1 MKVSPCAGKPAEP
14 SMLVNVPRLVTAYY
28 VDRPDPEVP
37 AQRVAFGTSGHR
49 GSAFDKAFNEWHILA
64 ISQAICLYRKQKN
77 INGPLFLGMDTHA
90 LSVPALAS
98 ALEVLAANG
107 VEVMLAVGDEY
118 TPTPAVSHAI
128 LTYNRGRKSG
138 LADGIVI
145 TPSHNPPHDVG
156 FKYNPPHGGPADPAI
171 TDWIQAKANEFLES
185 GLRGVNRIPYEKA
198 LQASTTHRHNYLDA
212 YAKDLG
218 NVIDMEIIRGATIHL
233 GVDPLGGS
241 QRPRHGRMIRSAL
254 VPARVRLAGRVEP
267 AAQREFAKLLRDA
280 FPHQR
285 SEQRENTA
293 GSAGWLYRVALE
305 AILGF
310 RIAGDTLRFEPCVPE
325 GWSGYDV
332 TYRHRSA
339 TYRIRVENLTS
350 TGRGVRSVTL
360 DGQPVSGGMVP
371 LSGRWEG
378 ARRANCARS
387 NGGQMKSPI
396 PITTLFLDI
405 GGVLL
410 TNGWDHQARK
420 RAAAHFKLEWD
431 EEEVLHHL
439 MFAAYEEGKIT
450 LEEYL
455 NRAVFNEERPFTREQ
470 YREFMFA
477 QSHAYPEMIE
487 LFTQLKVRYKLK
499 IAVVSNEAR
508 EVNAYR
514 IGKFKLNEFVD
525 FFISSCFVH
534 LRKPDADI
542 FRLALDIAQTP
553 VEQILYVENTP
564 MFVDIAEGLGIQS
577 ILHTDYKSTCAK
589 LASFGLQIDK
599 GVIHEAS

>member
-1 MKVSPCAGKPAEP
+1 MTKA
-14 SMLVNVPRLVTAYY
+14 
-28 VDRPDPEVP
+28 
-37 AQRVAFGTSGHR
+37 TS
-49 GSAFDKAFNEWHILA
+49 
-64 ISQAICLYRKQKN
+64 ISC
-77 INGPLFLGMDTHA
+77 
-90 LSVPALAS
+90 
-98 ALEVLAANG
+98 
-107 VEVMLAVGDEY
+107 
-118 TPTPAVSHAI
+118 
-128 LTYNRGRKSG
+128 
-138 LADGIVI
+138 
-145 TPSHNPPHDVG
+145 
-156 FKYNPPHGGPADPAI
+156 
-171 TDWIQAKANEFLES
+171 
-185 GLRGVNRIPYEKA
+185 
-198 LQASTTHRHNYLDA
+198 
-212 YAKDLG
+212 
-218 NVIDMEIIRGATIHL
+218 
-233 GVDPLGGS
+233 
-241 QRPRHGRMIRSAL
+241 
-254 VPARVRLAGRVEP
+254 
-267 AAQREFAKLLRDA
+267 
-280 FPHQR
+280 
-285 SEQRENTA
+285 
-293 GSAGWLYRVALE
+293 
-305 AILGF
+305 
-310 RIAGDTLRFEPCVPE
+310 
-325 GWSGYDV
+325 
-332 TYRHRSA
+332 
-339 TYRIRVENLTS
+339 
-350 TGRGVRSVTL
+350 
-360 DGQPVSGGMVP
+360 
-371 LSGRWEG
+371 
-378 ARRANCARS
+378 
-387 NGGQMKSPI
+387 
-396 PITTLFLDI
+396 LFLDI

-455 NRAVFNEERPFTREQ
+455 SRAVFNEERPFTREQ

-564 MFVDIAEGLGIQS
+564 MFVDIAEGLGIRG

-589 LASFGLQIDK
+589 LASFGLQNYD